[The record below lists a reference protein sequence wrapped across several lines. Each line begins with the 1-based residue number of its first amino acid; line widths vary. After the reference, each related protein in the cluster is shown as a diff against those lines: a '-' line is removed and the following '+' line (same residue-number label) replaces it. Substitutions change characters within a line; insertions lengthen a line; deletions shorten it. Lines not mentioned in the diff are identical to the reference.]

1 MAPNRQALVASVVVG
16 IAVIHACAPPGGVSP
31 AAVVFDTATVW
42 LRVGTDSVR
51 VVAEV
56 AESLAQ
62 QEAGLADRASV
73 EAGTGML
80 FLFDPPRPADE
91 GFWMWRTRV
100 PLDVAFISGGVVID
114 ISEMEPCLAA
124 SSDDCPGYFAEA
136 PYAAALETPRGWL
149 RRNGIGVGAS
159 VRVER

>member
-1 MAPNRQALVASVVVG
+1 MAAVVVG
-16 IAVIHACAPPGGVSP
+16 VAVVHACAPPGGVSP

-42 LRVGTDSVR
+42 LLDGTDSAH

-56 AESLAQ
+56 AESRAQ

-100 PLDVAFISGGVVID
+100 PLDVAFIDGSGVVIA
-114 ISEMEPCLAA
+114 ISEMEPCRAA
-124 SSDDCPGYFAEA
+124 SSDDCPGYFADA
-136 PYAAALETPRGWL
+136 PYVAALETPRGWL